1 MIIVHVEVEKN
12 IRNVVGKFEYIHLI
26 LAVLLI
32 SLVHPHQTGANR
44 FCIPSIG
51 HVPVICKR

>member
-12 IRNVVGKFEYIHLI
+12 IRNAVGKIEYVHLV

-32 SLVHPHQTGANR
+32 SLVHPHQTGANQ

-51 HVPVICKR
+51 PVPAVCKR